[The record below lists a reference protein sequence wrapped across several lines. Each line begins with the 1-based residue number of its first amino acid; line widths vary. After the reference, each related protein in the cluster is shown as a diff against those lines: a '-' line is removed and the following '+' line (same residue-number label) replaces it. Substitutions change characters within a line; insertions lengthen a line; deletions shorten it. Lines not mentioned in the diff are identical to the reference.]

1 MSTRAI
7 RVSASQLRAMPAP
20 GDRRAWDRGARA
32 LRDWQRSPDRG
43 AARDRFAD
51 AMCDAYGVPGGSER
65 ASLVRWWI
73 EGLGNVRTAGGFC

>member
-32 LRDWQRSPDRG
+32 LEAWQAEPG
-43 AARDRFAD
+43 EGARDRFAE
-51 AMCDAYGVPGGSER
+51 AMCDAYGVPRGAGR
-65 ASLVRWWI
+65 KRLVRWWS
-73 EGLGNVRTAGGFC
+73 EGLGNVRATGGFC